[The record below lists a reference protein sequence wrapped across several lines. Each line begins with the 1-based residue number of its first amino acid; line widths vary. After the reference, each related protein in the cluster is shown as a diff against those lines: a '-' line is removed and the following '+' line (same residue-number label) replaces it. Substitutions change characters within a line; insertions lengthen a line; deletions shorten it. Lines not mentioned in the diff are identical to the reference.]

1 MMRKRTLTKLVG
13 VLLSVDDY
21 KKLVE
26 VTDIKEVSLS
36 NYLRGIIIN
45 DLRKQE
51 REELNNDN

>member
-1 MMRKRTLTKLVG
+1 MRKRTLTKLVG